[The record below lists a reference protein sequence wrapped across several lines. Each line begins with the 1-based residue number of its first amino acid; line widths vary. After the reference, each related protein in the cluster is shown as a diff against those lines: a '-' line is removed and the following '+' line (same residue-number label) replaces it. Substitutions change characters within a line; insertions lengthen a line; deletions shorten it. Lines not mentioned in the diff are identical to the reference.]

1 MTAAQTTNA
10 TRQAL
15 PPRRYPTRT
24 CVACRTERQKRDL
37 VRVVRA
43 PDGTVSLDR
52 SGKMSGRGAYLCAD
66 GSCWSSALKKKSI
79 ERSLSTPL
87 PAELKAELERGS
99 AELST
104 GGGTT
109 NGPQ

>member
-1 MTAAQTTNA
+1 MTAQSTHAS
-10 TRQAL
+10 RQPL
-15 PPRRYPTRT
+15 PVRHYPTRT

-43 PDGTVSLDR
+43 PDGTVALDR
-52 SGKMSGRGAYLCAD
+52 TGKAPGRGAYLCAD
-66 GSCWSSALKKKSI
+66 GSCWSSALTKKSI

-99 AELST
+99 AEMSA
-104 GGGTT
+104 GGGATD
-109 NGPQ
+109 GPQ